1 MWNERRSLITAIEQK
16 RKSRLICFLTSDRQ
30 NANAIVAK
38 DAIPFFFNQ
47 LRQIGEVPRL
57 DLMIFTAGG
66 DTLAA
71 FGLARLLR
79 EFAKWVGVLIP
90 DRCFSAGTLLAI
102 SANQIYMTRAGML
115 SPIDPSVTTALNPI
129 VDGPIPGMRQSLPV
143 SVESVAG
150 FKTLIEEDWKIR
162 KEELLTQLFKLL
174 ADKVHPLALGDVF
187 RSRQQIERL
196 AHQLLKKHRRDEK
209 KIQEIIST
217 LTRGLGSHDYPISRT
232 EAKELLGKQIAQDDS
247 ELETL
252 VWDLHQNYVKEMNWE
267 VPYNP
272 AAELT
277 KVKESAKAGGT
288 AAASIRIRL
297 DMAVIESLDSRDVFE
312 QNFIL
317 RETLVQGPSG
327 PMKAVQQEVLESA
340 WKHYDWEEGAS
351 HAHASQ

>member
-1 MWNERRSLITAIEQK
+1 MWNDRRSLISAIEKK
-16 RKSRLICFLTSDRQ
+16 RNSRLICFLTSDRL
-30 NANAIVAK
+30 NASAIIAK

-47 LRQIGEVPRL
+47 LREIGEVPRL

-79 EFAKWVGVLIP
+79 EFAKWVGVLVP

-115 SPIDPSVTTALNPI
+115 SPIDPSVTTALNP
-129 VDGPIPGMRQSLPV
+129 VAEGPMPGMRQPLPV

-150 FKTLIEEDWKIR
+150 FKTLIEEDWRIR
-162 KEELLTQLFKLL
+162 KEEMLAQLFKLL
-174 ADKVHPLALGDVF
+174 ADKVHPLALGDVY

-196 AHQLLKKHRRDEK
+196 AHQLLKKHRKDEK
-209 KIQEIIST
+209 KIQEIIPI

-232 EAKELLGKQIAQDDS
+232 EAKELLGRQIAQDDA

-252 VWDLHQNYVKEMNWE
+252 VWDLHQNYVKEMNWG

-272 AAELT
+272 ATELT
-277 KVKESAKAGGT
+277 KVKESVKLNGPS
-288 AAASIRIRL
+288 AASVRIRL
-297 DMAVIESLDSRDVFE
+297 DMAVIETLNSRDVFE
-312 QNFIL
+312 QNFLL
-317 RETLVQGPSG
+317 RETLVQGPTG
-327 PMKAVQQEVLESA
+327 PMKAVQQEILDA
-340 WKHYDWEEGAS
+340 GWKHYGWEEGVS
-351 HAHASQ
+351 HAHASP